1 MQLIF
6 RHIIPSRLFCED
18 CSHKCKYHY
27 FISGSIPATG
37 RKGAG
42 NCQNGIAVSGQFLSN
57 AGGTSASGRSST
69 PTTPMSAPN
78 SLQFNH
84 LIGGAMSPNLVQA
97 QSVQQQQV
105 QQHGQGQQVITQ
117 TPANAHI
124 QLLTH
129 QQQPTAQILASNQQM
144 NQNLMIGDYVQGNLN
159 NVVLQNTY
167 RQ

>member
-1 MQLIF
+1 
-6 RHIIPSRLFCED
+6 
-18 CSHKCKYHY
+18 
-27 FISGSIPATG
+27 
-37 RKGAG
+37 
-42 NCQNGIAVSGQFLSN
+42 
-57 AGGTSASGRSST
+57 
-69 PTTPMSAPN
+69 
-78 SLQFNH
+78 
-84 LIGGAMSPNLVQA
+84 MSPNLVQA